1 MTSLGGMEPLALDSL
16 DLALL
21 ETLRDRPRAG
31 DLELSRL
38 LSVARATV
46 QSRLRRLEQA
56 GVVRGWSPEVSL
68 EAAGFG
74 VAAFVSLEIAQGAL
88 DSVREELVAIPG
100 VVEAWVTTGASD
112 VLCRVAAASH
122 AALQEVL
129 IDLNRSTRVVRSTSV
144 MVLSTL
150 IEQRVLPLLATTAA
164 HREARAP
171 AYR

>member
-1 MTSLGGMEPLALDSL
+1 MAHPLDAL

-21 ETLRDRPRAG
+21 EALRDHPRAG

-46 QSRLRRLEQA
+46 QSRLARLTEA
-56 GVVRGWSPEVSL
+56 GVVRGWSPQVSL

-74 VAAFVSLEIAQGAL
+74 VAAYVSLEIAQGAL
-88 DSVREELVAIPG
+88 DSVREELLAIPG
-100 VVEAWVTTGASD
+100 VVEAFVTTGTSD

-122 AALQEVL
+122 AGLQDVL
-129 IDLNRSTRVVRSTSV
+129 LDLNRSGSVVRSTSV

-150 IEQRVLPLLATTAA
+150 IEPRVLPLLATTAA
-164 HREARAP
+164 ERSPRAP
-171 AYR
+171 AYRSPT

>member
-1 MTSLGGMEPLALDSL
+1 MSTPAALALDSL

-21 ETLRDRPRAG
+21 QALADHPRVG

-46 QSRLRRLEQA
+46 QGRLRRLGEA
-56 GVVRGWSPEVSL
+56 GVIRSWSPELSAA
-68 EAAGFG
+68 AAGFD

-88 DSVREELVAIPG
+88 DTVRDELLAIPG
-100 VVEAWVTTGASD
+100 VVEAFVTTGTSD
-112 VLCRVAAASH
+112 VLCRIAAASH
-122 AALQEVL
+122 AGLQGVL
-129 IDLNRSTRVVRSTSV
+129 LDLNRSTSVVRSTSV

-150 IEQRVLPLLATTAA
+150 IEPRLLPLLATTAA
-164 HREARAP
+164 GREARAP

>member
-1 MTSLGGMEPLALDSL
+1 MDGHRLDSL

-21 ETLRDRPRAG
+21 ETLHDRPRAG
-31 DLELSRL
+31 DLELSRAL
-38 LSVARATV
+38 GVARATV

-56 GVVRGWSPEVSL
+56 GVVRGWGPQVSL
-68 EAAGFG
+68 EASGFG

-88 DSVREELVAIPG
+88 DSVREELVTIPG

-112 VLCRVAAASH
+112 VLLRVAAASH
-122 AALQEVL
+122 AGLQQVL
-129 IDLNRSTRVVRSTSV
+129 IDLNRSTSVVRSTSV

-150 IEQRVLPLLATTAA
+150 IEQRLLPLLATTAA
-164 HREARAP
+164 DRGARAP